1 MGWYFKWKTCS
12 NTKKWVNILNRVG
25 IEKVFILGG
34 GKITLDEYKLI
45 KKLKINYEYFKIERR
60 FLGDGKTKINNTLSD
75 KIGITY
81 NKILYSSLT

>member
-1 MGWYFKWKTCS
+1 M
-12 NTKKWVNILNRVG
+12 
-25 IEKVFILGG
+25 
-34 GKITLDEYKLI
+34 